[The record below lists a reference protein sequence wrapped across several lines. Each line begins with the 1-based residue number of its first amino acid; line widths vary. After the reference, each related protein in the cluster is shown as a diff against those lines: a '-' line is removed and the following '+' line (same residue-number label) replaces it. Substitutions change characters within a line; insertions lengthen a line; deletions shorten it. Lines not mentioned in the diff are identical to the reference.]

1 MIPFVPTYHNGYQL
15 IVLWPIRILA
25 GGWFCFSL
33 HYGSAFRFNPFASD
47 RDAYTPRVLKTEKMM

>member
-25 GGWFCFSL
+25 GVGF
-33 HYGSAFRFNPFASD
+33 AFLYTTAVPF
-47 RDAYTPRVLKTEKMM
+47 VLTLLQVTVMLIPLGF